1 MNMINLSEFAGGAVD
16 ERFNIELQEVLE
28 NMQNLNTDPLKARTI
43 TLKITLK
50 GNSDRNLASAVVDA
64 KSSLVPAN
72 GISSTLILDQD
83 KKGNPVAAELKSGIP
98 GQSFISDKGEVLD
111 DKGNTIMTN
120 EEIKQASKVVN
131 FK

>member
-28 NMQNLNTDPLKARTI
+28 NMQDLNTDPLKPRTI

-50 GNSDRNLASAVVDA
+50 GNDERNLSSVLVDA
-64 KSSLVPAN
+64 KTSLVPAN
-72 GISSTLILDQD
+72 GIAATLLLDHD
-83 KKGNPVAAELKSGIP
+83 KSGKPVAAELKSGIP
-98 GQSFISDKGEVLD
+98 GQSFISDNGEVLD
-111 DKGNTIMTN
+111 DKGKAVMTD
-120 EEIKQASKVVN
+120 EEIQKVSKVVN